1 MYHLHK
7 KLPSNIKGCHYESK
21 NELISDLENIL
32 QEGDKV
38 LVKSSKS
45 VIVVYSGRNSRHE
58 NKLSLNVRKGF
69 INVVLAYGSVRWRRF
84 L

>member
-1 MYHLHK
+1 M
-7 KLPSNIKGCHYESK
+7 SK

-45 VIVVYSGRNSRHE
+45 VGLSSIVDAIHAE
-58 NKLSLNVRKGF
+58 K
-69 INVVLAYGSVRWRRF
+69 IN
-84 L
+84 